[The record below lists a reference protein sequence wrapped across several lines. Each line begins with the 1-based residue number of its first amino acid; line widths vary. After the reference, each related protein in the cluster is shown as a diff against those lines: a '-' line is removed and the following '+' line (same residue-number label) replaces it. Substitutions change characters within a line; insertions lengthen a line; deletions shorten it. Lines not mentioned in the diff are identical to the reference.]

1 MYMIK
6 TKVVS
11 TDGLEP
17 PITEPNSVVLP
28 ITPCAEKNS
37 LLSRVRSL
45 KSLKKNLQII
55 IYENT
60 LVAAAGVEPV
70 TFAL

>member
-17 PITEPNSVVLP
+17 PITEPNSAVLP
-28 ITPCAEKNS
+28 ITPCAKKLPALTSKESKKVLNNTNLITFYEK
-37 LLSRVRSL
+37 
-45 KSLKKNLQII
+45 
-55 IYENT
+55 T
-60 LVAAAGVEPV
+60 LVAAAGVEPA

>member
-17 PITEPNSVVLP
+17 PITEPKPVVLP
-28 ITPCAEKNS
+28 ITPCAEKLPALTGKES
-37 LLSRVRSL
+37 I
-45 KSLKKNLQII
+45 KCFKKIRK
-55 IYENT
+55 
-60 LVAAAGVEPV
+60 
-70 TFAL
+70 

>member
-1 MYMIK
+1 MK
-6 TKVVS
+6 NNVS

-17 PITEPNSVVLP
+17 PMTEPKSVVLP
-28 ITPCAEKNS
+28 ITPCAEKLPALTS
-37 LLSRVRSL
+37 KES
-45 KSLKKNLQII
+45 KKVSNNLQII

-60 LVAAAGVEPV
+60 LVAAAGVEPA

>member
-1 MYMIK
+1 MK
-6 TKVVS
+6 NNVS

-17 PITEPNSVVLP
+17 PITEPKSAVLP

-37 LLSRVRSL
+37 LLSRARSL
-45 KSLKKNLQII
+45 KKVSNNLQII

-60 LVAAAGVEPV
+60 SVAAAGVEPA

>member
-1 MYMIK
+1 MK
-6 TKVVS
+6 NNVS

-17 PITEPNSVVLP
+17 SMTEPDSAVLP
-28 ITPCAEKNS
+28 ITPCAVKKLPALTSKESKKVS
-37 LLSRVRSL
+37 
-45 KSLKKNLQII
+45 KNLQII

-60 LVAAAGVEPV
+60 LVAATGVEPA